1 MLKGC
6 LGIYDEHYSQT
17 GEILHNIQNN
27 DLKSKQLGEYLQK
40 MKVIIQTP
48 MRSQFHQEGDI
59 PTQYTRTLA
68 KIYNQLHHLLYNT
81 GKNWSYIR

>member
-1 MLKGC
+1 MV
-6 LGIYDEHYSQT
+6 
-17 GEILHNIQNN
+17 NIENELNKNN

-81 GKNWSYIR
+81 GIILYRINDSFKLLIQ

>member
-1 MLKGC
+1 
-6 LGIYDEHYSQT
+6 
-17 GEILHNIQNN
+17 
-27 DLKSKQLGEYLQK
+27 

-81 GKNWSYIR
+81 GIIQT